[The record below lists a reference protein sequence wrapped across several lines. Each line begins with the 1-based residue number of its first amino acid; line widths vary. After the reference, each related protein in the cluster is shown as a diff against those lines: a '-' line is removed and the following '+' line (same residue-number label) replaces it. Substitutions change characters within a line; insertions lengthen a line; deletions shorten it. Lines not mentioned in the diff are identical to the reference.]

1 MVTSGL
7 TQCIY
12 AYRACSVIQLCLILY
27 DLRDCSLPAPLSMG
41 FPRQEY
47 WNGLPFPPP
56 GDLPNPGTEP
66 ASPVSPALAGRFFTT
81 EPAGKPM
88 YVLIY
93 MYLHMY
99 VHVCVSVY
107 AYIRIYMICV
117 GISSLLYFKWQ
128 KSIVH
133 LWLLLV
139 MLCEDFLNNITILS
153 SIFWGFQL
161 EETTNS

>member
-12 AYRACSVIQLCLILY
+12 AYRARSVIQPCLILY
-27 DLRDCSLPAPLSMG
+27 DLRDCSLPGSSVHGISQARILKWVAISSSRG
-41 FPRQEY
+41 SSQPRN
-47 WNGLPFPPP
+47 W
-56 GDLPNPGTEP
+56 TCI
-66 ASPVSPALAGRFFTT
+66 SCVSCLAGRFFTT

-99 VHVCVSVY
+99 VHVCISVY
-107 AYIRIYMICV
+107 AYICIYMICA

-139 MLCEDFLNNITILS
+139 MLCEDFLNNITVLS